1 MLKIQPRL
9 DERKL
14 YSMSAVKLNYD
25 NLSETHPVPR
35 KYMIHGSQKVQDTGV
50 TRQRAL
56 SLMTAVFIFLSTF
69 FTAESALA
77 APSGGRIGGSFGG
90 SQRQSAPTTRSY
102 SSPGGYSRGFSQG
115 YTTGYFSRPSLS
127 ISPFGGFGYYSP
139 FYAPAPIISP
149 GVGVG
154 VISRGPGILDV
165 FFFGIFAWI
174 LFSVASTL
182 TRGASETFTF
192 FEGGTTDSVLGRG
205 VSVAQVT
212 VALNVPNR
220 NDPNN
225 ILNFLSRISRSANT
239 DSREGVASLVSQ
251 VALELL
257 RQRRSIFA
265 ASTTS
270 KNYGNVN
277 EAQRAFNIAGVK
289 ERSKFERETDYGQG
303 KEKRILD
310 HGQGKEK
317 SVMISGATAAVIT
330 LLIAID
336 GDSTILPGI
345 SSISDVEQSLTR
357 IASDVK
363 LDSSLRSA
371 EILWAPDQEQDVMSR
386 DDVFIDYPKLRNV

>member
-1 MLKIQPRL
+1 M
-9 DERKL
+9 
-14 YSMSAVKLNYD
+14 
-25 NLSETHPVPR
+25 NL
-35 KYMIHGSQKVQDTGV
+35 
-50 TRQRAL
+50 
-56 SLMTAVFIFLSTF
+56 IF
-69 FTAESALA
+69 
-77 APSGGRIGGSFGG
+77 
-90 SQRQSAPTTRSY
+90 
-102 SSPGGYSRGFSQG
+102 
-115 YTTGYFSRPSLS
+115 S
-127 ISPFGGFGYYSP
+127 IYH
-139 FYAPAPIISP
+139 IK
-149 GVGVG
+149 
-154 VISRGPGILDV
+154 
-165 FFFGIFAWI
+165 
-174 LFSVASTL
+174 
-182 TRGASETFTF
+182 
-192 FEGGTTDSVLGRG
+192 
-205 VSVAQVT
+205 
-212 VALNVPNR
+212 
-220 NDPNN
+220 
-225 ILNFLSRISRSANT
+225 
-239 DSREGVASLVSQ
+239 

-277 EAQRAFNIAGVK
+277 EAMRAFNIAGIK